1 MEIQYAKYLEADILM
16 QSQEYKSP
24 LNEGGGESAVL

>member
-1 MEIQYAKYLEADILM
+1 M

-24 LNEGGGESAVL
+24 LNEEGGESAVLWPLLELMQ